1 MRANVP
7 TDNDENVIR
16 PVVDD
21 TPAIEKI
28 TREQLELASLGNSP
42 DWAIIVKYMEARID
56 IYKNGLFGED
66 LTAQDTSVIG
76 QRFLAAQSVVAE
88 FQSLIDQVNQNTEVV
103 NEAAK
108 EAAKKDEQ
116 PAVR

>member
-7 TDNDENVIR
+7 TDSDENVTR

-21 TPAIEKI
+21 ALPIEKI
-28 TREQLELASLGNSP
+28 TQEQLELAKLGNGG
-42 DWAIIVKYMEARID
+42 DWQIIVKYLDARIE

-66 LTAQDTSVIG
+66 LTGKDTSVIG

-88 FQSLIDQVNQNTEVV
+88 FESLIVQIEQNTTAV
-103 NEAAK
+103 NEAL
-108 EAAKKDEQ
+108 EDSKKNEK
-116 PAVR
+116 PAEK

>member
-1 MRANVP
+1 MRANIP

-16 PVVDD
+16 PVTEDV
-21 TPAIEKI
+21 PAIEKV
-28 TREQLELASLGNSP
+28 TKEQLELAKIGNNP
-42 DWAIIVKYMEARID
+42 DWGIIVKYLEARID

-66 LTAQDTSVIG
+66 LTAQPTEVIG

-88 FQSLIDQVNQNTEVV
+88 FQSLIDQVTQNTEAV

-108 EAAKKDEQ
+108 QSEKSAT
-116 PAVR
+116 VRPE